1 VGGVVGS
8 KSAFKAFGRQLYRR
22 PKAKIKILKIKTG
35 KKCKKYGFAYFII

>member
-1 VGGVVGS
+1 VGWWGQKVLS
-8 KSAFKAFGRQLYRR
+8 RPSSRQLYRR